1 MKLTKNSDINLAGVM
16 GFPIIHSRSPLMHNT
31 MMTEN
36 KIRGAYVPLEIK
48 PGTLTLALEALP
60 KLGFKGVNLTIPLKQ
75 EAISVVDEL
84 DPVGRLIGAVSCVVV
99 REDDSLFGVNNDWIG
114 FRDNLDDAY
123 PDWRSETHNAMV
135 IGAGGGSRAIVYAL
149 IEAGIEQI
157 YLVNRTQGHAKT
169 IAAIFKDHH
178 VNIYPWEDLNDLVPK
193 ADLIINTT
201 NQGMVGQPALPISL
215 ETAQPST
222 FVTDIIYTPLETPLI
237 QAAKT
242 RGLRTLGGLGMLLH
256 QSRPAWR
263 MWFGID
269 PVITEKMRH
278 LMTQDILNELGS

>member
-48 PGTLTLALEALP
+48 PGTLKLALEALP

-157 YLVNRTQGHAKT
+157 YLVNRTQGHAKS

>member
-48 PGTLTLALEALP
+48 PGTLKLALEALP

>member
-1 MKLTKNSDINLAGVM
+1 M
-16 GFPIIHSRSPLMHNT
+16 
-31 MMTEN
+31 
-36 KIRGAYVPLEIK
+36 PLEIK
-48 PGTLTLALEALP
+48 PGTLKLALEALP

-157 YLVNRTQGHAKT
+157 YLVNRTQGHAKS

>member
-36 KIRGAYVPLEIK
+36 KIRGAYMPLEIK
-48 PGTLTLALEALP
+48 PGTLKLALEALP

-157 YLVNRTQGHAKT
+157 YLVNRTQGHAKS

>member
-48 PGTLTLALEALP
+48 PGTLKLALEALP

-157 YLVNRTQGHAKT
+157 YLVNRTQSHAKS

-242 RGLRTLGGLGMLLH
+242 CGLRTLGGLGMLLH